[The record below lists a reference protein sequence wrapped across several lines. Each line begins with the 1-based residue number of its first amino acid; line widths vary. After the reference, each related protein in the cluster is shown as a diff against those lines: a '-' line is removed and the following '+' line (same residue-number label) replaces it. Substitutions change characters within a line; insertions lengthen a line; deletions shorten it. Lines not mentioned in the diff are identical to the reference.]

1 MSILADPT
9 IASFLENHANHRF
22 PGPPIAVFDCDGTVI
37 KGDVGEAMLY
47 YQLEHFCFKV
57 SPAEVWPDHP
67 KRGALDTLFN
77 KLSAMESHLRT
88 DTRDFVEFADI
99 VISWYVDQIAEG
111 NVEKACANIVQLF
124 AGFTLDEVRDISEKN
139 LKHELHSHVGERA
152 LCGRK
157 LPQGIRFIR
166 ESVQL
171 ISALK
176 KRGFQIWA
184 VSGSN
189 KWSVEPVFRKLGVSP
204 ERVIGIELA
213 SRNGVFT
220 SEVLEPVPIRAKKVD
235 ALQQRQ
241 KGIPLLVASDSRNDI
256 PLFKYA
262 SGLRVLVNS
271 RKRSTD
277 IFFSSGDIARDDTWV
292 IIEHPTVESEDAALW
307 QTYQ

>member
-1 MSILADPT
+1 MSILADPAIT
-9 IASFLENHANHRF
+9 SFLENHADHRF
-22 PGPPIAVFDCDGTVI
+22 PGAPIAVFDCDGTVI

-47 YQLEHFCFKV
+47 YQIENFCFKV
-57 SPAEVWPDHP
+57 SPAELWPDHP
-67 KRGALDTLFN
+67 KRGVLDTLFN
-77 KLSAMESHLRT
+77 RLSALESPLRT
-88 DTRDFVEFADI
+88 HNPDYGEFADM
-99 VISWYVDQIAEG
+99 VVSWYVDQIAEG
-111 NVEKACANIVQLF
+111 NVEKACANIVQLL
-124 AGFTLDEVRDISEKN
+124 AGFTLDEVRDISENN
-139 LKHELHSHVGERA
+139 LKHELHSPAGERA
-152 LCGRK
+152 HWRRK

-189 KWSVEPVFRKLGVSP
+189 KWSVEPVFRKLGVPP

-220 SEVLEPVPIRAKKVD
+220 SEVLEPIPIRSKKVD
-235 ALQQRQ
+235 ALRQRQ
-241 KGIPLLVASDSRNDI
+241 KDIPLLVASDSRNDI

-262 SGLRVLVNS
+262 SALRILVNS

-277 IFFSSGDIARDDTWV
+277 IFFSSGEIARDATWV